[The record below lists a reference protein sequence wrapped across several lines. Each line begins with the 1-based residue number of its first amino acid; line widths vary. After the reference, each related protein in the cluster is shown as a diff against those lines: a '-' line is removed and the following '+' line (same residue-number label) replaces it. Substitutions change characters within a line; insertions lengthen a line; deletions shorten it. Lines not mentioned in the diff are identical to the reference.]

1 LTASPDIA
9 SVLHHG
15 MLGIPSLGVNPLQVF
30 IKTVLLLVHGDVA
43 EDGVVSLHCIHLIT
57 VVAVR
62 RTAVV
67 FDQWDFNI
75 RPKGLGLPGHYL
87 ASHGNEI
94 SLLVP
99 VLVNAL
105 HSVDRM

>member
-43 EDGVVSLHCIHLIT
+43 KMALLAC
-57 VVAVR
+57 
-62 RTAVV
+62 TA
-67 FDQWDFNI
+67 FI
-75 RPKGLGLPGHYL
+75 
-87 ASHGNEI
+87 
-94 SLLVP
+94 
-99 VLVNAL
+99 
-105 HSVDRM
+105 